1 MRAPV
6 YPSTL
11 WVGGRAGHGGG
22 GKLKRSCLIAEIWSV
37 RSVALLALCVYRELF
52 KFYHTYLVC
61 GFYLSG
67 CAKLEDP
74 LSRAQQLY
82 KWSSIYH
89 IVWLF
94 VVIIVIIISIIVGV
108 VCGVRVLVLVL
119 LKLIRVCD
127 KNEKGASYSRL
138 CGLSE
143 LKV

>member
-1 MRAPV
+1 MGATELTSHLCAHLFTQAR
-6 YPSTL
+6 YE
-11 WVGGRAGHGGG
+11 WGKGKGG

-119 LKLIRVCD
+119 M
-127 KNEKGASYSRL
+127 
-138 CGLSE
+138 
-143 LKV
+143 